1 MLAEEKCLKKNP
13 DALFIVT
20 IHNYGMMTLLE
31 EFEPYVAFQSQQPYD
46 NAVGMK

>member
-1 MLAEEKCLKKNP
+1 MIAEEKCLKKTQMNF
-13 DALFIVT
+13 FIVT
-20 IHNYGMMTLLE
+20 MHNYGMMTLLE